1 MDAEPHRLG
10 RKRALTDLRRSNCL
24 VEDEG
29 RHKDILIID
38 LHFITCC
45 AGDVSPVEGNVSA
58 GRLGAGKVLPPPVV
72 TVKVALRLTELYVAV
87 ITAVEV
93 VVTDLFVNLTDGKSL
108 PTTAINF
115 K

>member
-1 MDAEPHRLG
+1 
-10 RKRALTDLRRSNCL
+10 
-24 VEDEG
+24 
-29 RHKDILIID
+29 
-38 LHFITCC
+38 
-45 AGDVSPVEGNVSA
+45 
-58 GRLGAGKVLPPPVV
+58 VLPPPVV